1 MVLWPHLGPPWLVVL
16 ELASMPY
23 LRYLAVEGMSNVV
36 QLHAPADA
44 TLSKKALAQHWKCSE
59 RLVEKR
65 CAEGMPKGGLDR
77 YGKRRYSLAACEA
90 WLAQEKPEKPTVE
103 QRLADLERQMSELLR
118 RTA

>member
-1 MVLWPHLGPPWLVVL
+1 
-16 ELASMPY
+16 
-23 LRYLAVEGMSNVV
+23 MSNVV
-36 QLHAPADA
+36 QLQAPADA

-90 WLAQEKPEKPTVE
+90 WLWLAQEKPPKPSVE